1 MVKEKFEFHLTTRR
15 LRGLYKRHG
24 IRHCRAKTVMR
35 AATKAPESKK
45 QERADFAKKV
55 VSAMADERRIIFAD
69 ETSYRVTDFR
79 RVPKT
84 WQNPNAPLRRI
95 VNTQGL
101 SGCTLYGACSNFD
114 MPLQF
119 MLYSTTNTNGWINFL
134 WQLNEE
140 LEKLH
145 IPGKVLII
153 TDNHAAHTTPRS
165 MQHYGKLTLFKLPS
179 YCK

>member
-1 MVKEKFEFHLTTRR
+1 
-15 LRGLYKRHG
+15 
-24 IRHCRAKTVMR
+24 MR

-55 VSAMADERRIIFAD
+55 VSAMADQRRIIFAD

-134 WQLNEE
+134 W
-140 LEKLH
+140 
-145 IPGKVLII
+145 
-153 TDNHAAHTTPRS
+153 
-165 MQHYGKLTLFKLPS
+165 
-179 YCK
+179 